1 MLETAQNIHK
11 KFGMKTQLNML
22 SDYENGFPTE
32 QYYIDCIAEC
42 LTVVK
47 WKSNTLINIINKH
60 EKKFNNDLINRLSK
74 GTYIDTDKIVHN
86 AGVKFKGNL
95 LEIITEQLCRDKA
108 FTYDPEL
115 MVEFDHVIGSDEDLG
130 IDILMVHRNNKKWKV
145 GLQIKF
151 RTVEEID
158 YKSGALSKTSDMVR
172 RAMEKDLNE
181 KRITIDEYIDW
192 IQNCNTKEIL
202 VTTTDGNYKLPE
214 KLPDL
219 VIINKEKLLN
229 YIKDNCSMWE
239 RLHKELLIEKEKQY

>member
-22 SDYENGFPTE
+22 SDYEKGFPTE
-32 QYYIDCIAEC
+32 QFYIDCIEDC
-42 LTVVK
+42 LKTSK
-47 WKSNTLINIINKH
+47 WTASTLIKIINKH
-60 EKKFNNDLINRLSK
+60 EKKFNDALFKRLTQ
-74 GTYIDTDKIVHN
+74 GAYNNIEKIVSN
-86 AGVKFKGNL
+86 AGVKFKGNI
-95 LEIITEQLCRDKA
+95 LEIITEQLCRDNA
-108 FTYDPEL
+108 FTHDSEL
-115 MVEFDHVIGSDEDLG
+115 MVEFERVIGSDEDLG
-130 IDILMVHRNNKKWKV
+130 IDILMKNRNKPKWKV

-181 KRITIDEYIDW
+181 KRITVDEYIDW

-219 VIINKEKLLN
+219 AIVNKEKLLE
-229 YIKDNCSMWE
+229 YIKDNHSMWE
-239 RLHKELLIEKEKQY
+239 RLYKELVVEKEKQY